1 LEPWELINLCLMMG
15 KAWGSHQVLLAF
27 LVMAAMGCIRFEH
40 LQRSKFETKHDT
52 WLEFNCSQG
61 KSRKRGARPAYAWG
75 LPNVTMQGQSLM
87 CILHDFYRNEMPET
101 SFLFPAVRLDAED
114 LWEITESTAF
124 ISNRTR
130 KMSRARYLEILRG
143 ALLMAGTEV
152 EKAKTSTFNCLRRCL
167 PTLANTLELGTLELQ
182 AVGNWTEI
190 PQGGAGTHNCA
201 KSKLWCRCEC
211 TTQRPKSSGRPR
223 SSSDV
228 LTGCWLCSTTSDPS
242 WP

>member
-1 LEPWELINLCLMMG
+1 MMG
-15 KAWGSHQVLLAF
+15 KARGSHQVLLAF

-101 SFLFPAVRLDAED
+101 SFLFPAARLDAED

-190 PQGGAGTHNCA
+190 PQGGQGPTIA
-201 KSKLWCRCEC
+201 
-211 TTQRPKSSGRPR
+211 QRASCGADVNALRSGQSPP
-223 SSSDV
+223 V
-228 LTGCWLCSTTSDPS
+228 GPGQAAMC
-242 WP
+242 